1 MSQIIK
7 EIHAIKKCIA
17 GKKEKFQKS
26 HLNFV
31 ELNKIL
37 GRSLDNI
44 KPNLLLELTAHEVL
58 SDMKFLEIIGDVFK
72 VDMVDYIKS
81 INNDFQTY
89 NMPLEIEILDIEN
102 FDEIK
107 EIIAK
112 YLADLRAYYLNKFK
126 TIQDVMNKQDSV
138 DIDEIA
144 NEFKIIER
152 ITQEK
157 LDVNEKSLAKL
168 EKKYGEI
175 LVYVK
180 NKISN

>member
-1 MSQIIK
+1 MSQIVK
-7 EIHAIKKCIA
+7 ELYAIKKCIA
-17 GKKEKFQKS
+17 EKKEKFQKS

-37 GRSLDNI
+37 GRSLENI

-89 NMPLEIEILDIEN
+89 NMPLEIEILDIDN

-107 EIIAK
+107 EIISK
-112 YLADLRAYYLNKFK
+112 YLADLRAYYMNKFK
-126 TIQDVMNKQDSV
+126 NIQDIMNKQTV
-138 DIDEIA
+138 DIDDMM
-144 NEFKIIER
+144 NEYKIIEK

-157 LDVNEKSLAKL
+157 LDVNEKSLVKL

>member
-7 EIHAIKKCIA
+7 EIQAIKKCIV

-26 HLNFV
+26 HFNFV

-37 GRSLDNI
+37 GRSLENI

-58 SDMKFLEIIGDVFK
+58 SYMKFLEIIGDVFK
-72 VDMVDYIKS
+72 IDMADYIKS

-107 EIIAK
+107 EIISK
-112 YLADLRAYYLNKFK
+112 YLADLKGYYLSKFQ
-126 TIQDVMNKQDSV
+126 TIQSSISKQEADV
-138 DIDEIA
+138 DEIA

-175 LVYVK
+175 LLYVK

>member
-1 MSQIIK
+1 MSQILK

-26 HLNFV
+26 HVNFV

-37 GRSLDNI
+37 GRSVEHA
-44 KPNLLLELTAHEVL
+44 KPNLLLELTAHEII
-58 SDMKFLEIIGDVFK
+58 SDLKFLEIIGEIFK
-72 VDMVDYIKS
+72 VELEEFVKT
-81 INNDFQTY
+81 INNDFKT
-89 NMPLEIEILDIEN
+89 NSMPLEIEGLDIEN

-107 EIIAK
+107 ETIMK
-112 YLADLRAYYLNKFK
+112 YLGDLKGYYLNKFQ
-126 TIQDVMNKQDSV
+126 TIQTVMNKQDV
-138 DIDEIA
+138 DIDDMS

-152 ITQEK
+152 ITLDK

-168 EKKYGEI
+168 EKKYVDI

-180 NKISN
+180 GKISN

>member
-7 EIHAIKKCIA
+7 EINAIKKCIA
-17 GKKEKFQKS
+17 GKKTKFQKS
-26 HLNFV
+26 YINFQD
-31 ELNKIL
+31 LNKIL
-37 GRSLDNI
+37 GRSVENM
-44 KPNLLLELTAHEVL
+44 KPNLLLEINSHEIL
-58 SDMKFLEIIGDVFK
+58 SDMKFLEIIGEIFK
-72 VDMVDYIKS
+72 VDLEDIIKS

-89 NMPLEIEILDIEN
+89 NMPLEIENINIQN
-102 FDEIK
+102 FEEIK
-107 EIIAK
+107 EIITK
-112 YLADLRAYYLNKFK
+112 YLADIRAYYLNKFK

>member
-7 EIHAIKKCIA
+7 EIHAIKKCIS

-26 HLNFV
+26 HLNFM

-37 GRSLDNI
+37 GRSLENI

-72 VDMVDYIKS
+72 IDMADYIKS

-89 NMPLEIEILDIEN
+89 NMPLEIEVLDIEN

-107 EIIAK
+107 ETIAK
-112 YLADLRAYYLNKFK
+112 YLAELKAYYLNKFQ
-126 TIQDVMNKQDSV
+126 TIQSVMTNQTV
-138 DIDEIA
+138 DIDEIS

-152 ITQEK
+152 ITHEK
-157 LDVNEKSLAKL
+157 LDVNEKSLVKL
-168 EKKYGEI
+168 EKKYIEI